1 MFGLSQ
7 GLILGKSGPWPF
19 FPNVRLPHAQ
29 RAGHVYVIGKTG
41 KGKSKFLL
49 SCLLQDIA
57 DGRGCGLI
65 DPHSDLVADLLAA
78 LHEKDLLRRLVRERK
93 LIYLNPADH
102 RYVVPFNVLAMSELH
117 YEVAQNVVE
126 AFRRT
131 WSETLSEAP
140 QFSNL
145 MLHAL
150 LVLLK
155 VQEPLTVLPRLL
167 LDRAY
172 RERLLKEAADYD
184 LSDYFHHRYDAWG
197 KQQGALMRE
206 STLNKVTAL
215 TLNPHLNAML
225 GESENHLDLRQ
236 IMDEGKILI
245 ADLGQCDEESRRLL
259 GNLLTT
265 GFEQAALSRHALTPE
280 QRRPFYLY
288 LDEFH
293 TFSANEGSSRTLAN
307 ILTSARKFGLHLTLA
322 HQYLGQLSPRMRAA
336 VWGNTWTKIVF
347 GISEADAQELAQLI
361 SLGSINTKAVKHDPP
376 TEAQH
381 PLYEP
386 LLEQWNEW
394 AAALANQKPREAT
407 VRNDQGKIL
416 KIWALSH
423 NPTAQ
428 DSAAIDRLLIAAMKQ
443 YGRRER
449 PTDPPTRAIKGRPHE
464 PGWPYYDRD

>member
-19 FPNVRLPHAQ
+19 FPNVWLPHAQ

-49 SCLLQDIA
+49 SGLLQDIA
-57 DGRGCGLI
+57 AGRGCGLI
-65 DPHSDLVADLLAA
+65 DPHSDLADDLLTA
-78 LHEKDLLRRLVRERK
+78 LHERGLLARLVRERK

-102 RYVVPFNVLAMSELH
+102 RYVVPFNVLATADLH
-117 YEVAQNVVE
+117 YETAQNVVE

-155 VQEPLTVLPRLL
+155 VQAPLTVLPRLL

-172 RERLLKEAADYD
+172 RERLLKEAGDDELY
-184 LSDYFHHRYDAWG
+184 DYFHHRYDAWG

-215 TLNPHLNAML
+215 TLNPHLSAML
-225 GESENHLDLRQ
+225 GERENQLNLRQ
-236 IMDEGKILI
+236 IMDEGKFLI

-265 GFEQAALSRHALTPE
+265 GFEQAALSRHDLLPE

-361 SLGSINTKAVKHDPP
+361 SLGNINTKAVKHDPP
-376 TEAQH
+376 TETQH

-407 VRNDQGKIL
+407 VRNDRGKIL
-416 KIWALSH
+416 KIWALSYQSI
-423 NPTAQ
+423 TQ
-428 DSAAIDRLLIAAMKQ
+428 DSAAIDRLLVAAMKQ
-443 YGRRER
+443 YGHSPNEAMSVVRKKKY
-449 PTDPPTRAIKGRPHE
+449 PAHKTA
-464 PGWPYYDRD
+464 WPYYDRE